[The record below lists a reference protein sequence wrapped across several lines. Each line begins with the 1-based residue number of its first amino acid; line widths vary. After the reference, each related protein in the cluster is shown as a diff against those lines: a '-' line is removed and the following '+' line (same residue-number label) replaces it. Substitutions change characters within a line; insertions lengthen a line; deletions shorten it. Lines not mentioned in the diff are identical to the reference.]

1 MAPNLDPEDSPSPSS
16 SSRSE
21 PSSASSSRE
30 DATATE
36 RPVEGDPAPDAS
48 SGVETVDAGP
58 SLPDPWAQGGRFR
71 LDGPLEPVSSE
82 TAFGWMTAVLAFGA
96 AFIFWQL
103 VSGVVGAVMIGVGG
117 GADALANPS
126 DLETLIQTFAREFMI
141 ANSAGQWLGFAA
153 FALVL
158 ARLHARNITDFL
170 RLRSTSLQTAG
181 LSVLGMITLLP
192 VAQWL
197 ASINQLVPV
206 PEFMEGLE
214 RQRMLLIEQ
223 VVAGEFSLAFTLFV
237 VGITP
242 SICEELIF
250 RGYMQ
255 RQMERASGAL
265 VSIIASGVAFG
276 CFHLSLTQV
285 LPLTVI
291 GLYLAYLTWRTGSI
305 WPAVLAH
312 FANNGTI
319 VVVAYTM
326 SSAEQAN
333 ASLLEEASVPWYAAL
348 VGLLLFAGVLYLLR
362 NRVDQEVLA
371 RAA

>member
-1 MAPNLDPEDSPSPSS
+1 MADGGTTPENDLSPDPE
-16 SSRSE
+16 
-21 PSSASSSRE
+21 SA
-30 DATATE
+30 
-36 RPVEGDPAPDAS
+36 
-48 SGVETVDAGP
+48 DAGP
-58 SLPDPWAQGGRFR
+58 HLPDPWARGGWFR
-71 LDGPLEPVSSE
+71 LDGPLEPVSNE
-82 TAFGWMTAVLAFGA
+82 RAFAWMMAVLAFGA

-103 VSGVVGAVMIGVGG
+103 VSGVVGAVMIGMSG
-117 GADALANPS
+117 GAEAFANPS
-126 DLETLIQTFAREFMI
+126 DLETLIATFAREFMI

-153 FALVL
+153 FALIL
-158 ARLHARNITDFL
+158 ARLHARKITDFL
-170 RLRSTSLQTAG
+170 RLRGTSLQTAG
-181 LSVLGMITLLP
+181 LSVLGMIALLP

-242 SICEELIF
+242 SICEELLF

-265 VSIIASGVAFG
+265 VSIVVSGVAFG

-312 FANNGTI
+312 FANNGII

-333 ASLLEEASVPWYAAL
+333 ASLLEEAAVPWYAAL

-362 NRVDQEVLA
+362 AQVAQEISSQIA
-371 RAA
+371 

>member
-1 MAPNLDPEDSPSPSS
+1 MAPNPDPEDSTPSPSPSS
-16 SSRSE
+16 GSAAADSQSLEDGIDESSTDPVRDV
-21 PSSASSSRE
+21 SA
-30 DATATE
+30 
-36 RPVEGDPAPDAS
+36 
-48 SGVETVDAGP
+48 GVSAADAGP
-58 SLPDPWAQGGRFR
+58 HLPDPWARGGGFR
-71 LDGPLEPVSSE
+71 LDGPLKPVSNDR
-82 TAFGWMTAVLAFGA
+82 AFGWMMAILAFGA

-103 VSGVVGAVMIGVGG
+103 VSGVVGAVMIGVSG
-117 GADALANPS
+117 GAEALANPS
-126 DLETLIQTFAREFMI
+126 DMETLIATFAREFMI

-158 ARLHARNITDFL
+158 ARLHARSITDFL
-170 RLRSTSLQTAG
+170 RLRAPSLQTAG
-181 LSVLGMITLLP
+181 LSVLGMVTLLP

-197 ASINQLVPV
+197 ASINQRVPV

-362 NRVDQEVLA
+362 NRVDQEVPTRTA
-371 RAA
+371 